1 MFERTRITT
10 TMEEYQQTEVIRRN
24 SIDEFVK
31 FEPQEGEEKPIVNM
45 ILNKKSSPFIRCG
58 FDVACVLNFYI

>member
-1 MFERTRITT
+1 
-10 TMEEYQQTEVIRRN
+10 MEEYQQPTEVIRGN

-45 ILNKKSSPFIRCG
+45 ILN
-58 FDVACVLNFYI
+58 

>member
-1 MFERTRITT
+1 MKQKRNTYLLLWVKSARVVERTRITTT

-45 ILNKKSSPFIRCG
+45 SLN
-58 FDVACVLNFYI
+58 

>member
-1 MFERTRITT
+1 MKQKRNTYLLLWVKSARGVERTRITTT

-45 ILNKKSSPFIRCG
+45 ILN
-58 FDVACVLNFYI
+58 

>member
-1 MFERTRITT
+1 MKQKRNTYFLLWVKSARGVERTRITTT

-45 ILNKKSSPFIRCG
+45 ILN
-58 FDVACVLNFYI
+58 

>member
-1 MFERTRITT
+1 MKQKRNTYFLLWVKSARGVERTRITT

-45 ILNKKSSPFIRCG
+45 ILN
-58 FDVACVLNFYI
+58 

>member
-1 MFERTRITT
+1 MKQKRNTYFLLWVKSARVFERTRITT

-45 ILNKKSSPFIRCG
+45 SLN
-58 FDVACVLNFYI
+58 

>member
-1 MFERTRITT
+1 MKQKRNTYFLLWVKSARGVWANPETT

-45 ILNKKSSPFIRCG
+45 ILN
-58 FDVACVLNFYI
+58 

>member
-24 SIDEFVK
+24 NIDEFVK

-45 ILNKKSSPFIRCG
+45 ILN
-58 FDVACVLNFYI
+58 